1 MIATVD
7 ISTEKSRLDNDLIH
21 RYLSQKAYWAMGRS
35 KELVLKSITNSL
47 CFGVYNEDEEQI
59 AFARVVT
66 DYVVFAWIM
75 DVFVIENYR
84 GKGIGR
90 QLINHIVS
98 IPELSQ
104 VNGFG
109 LRTNDAHSLYEKF
122 GFGEIPDTKTWMFKK
137 NKQECE

>member
-1 MIATVD
+1 MGTTVN
-7 ISTEKSRLDNDLIH
+7 ISTEKNRLNNDLIH
-21 RYLSQKAYWAMGRS
+21 CFLSQKSYWAMGRS
-35 KELVLKSITNSL
+35 KELVLKSIANSL
-47 CFGVYNEDEEQI
+47 CFGVYNESNDQI

-66 DYVVFAWIM
+66 DYVVFAWVM
-75 DVFVIENYR
+75 DVFVIESHR
-84 GKGIGR
+84 GKGIAK

-122 GFGEIPDTKTWMFKK
+122 GFGEIPDSETWMFKK
-137 NKQECE
+137 NN